1 MRWKNLIVP
10 QELKPTTWGE
20 TKQRDELPALRWFA
34 CWHDLKWSLRLPPQF
49 MTQNIKHFQKP
60 QPSCSTCN
68 SETISHVDFTVDC
81 CDLSENIWPD
91 RKFFFALE
99 HVLIRKNWA
108 STTMFSC
115 HTSIFQSMDHFKCRQ
130 KASRSQAKS
139 SRKVHVYATVSFS
152 LPSGKSNMSSTP
164 FPGSHPKHT
173 HLAWKCPFASD
184 SLIPLMTN

>member
-1 MRWKNLIVP
+1 M
-10 QELKPTTWGE
+10 
-20 TKQRDELPALRWFA
+20 
-34 CWHDLKWSLRLPPQF
+34 SY
-49 MTQNIKHFQKP
+49 
-60 QPSCSTCN
+60 QPSDDSHADMTWNDPWGFHHSSWHKTSNTFRSHSRLAALATARQYHTSTLQLTAVIYQKTFGLTA
-68 SETISHVDFTVDC
+68 SFSLH
-81 CDLSENIWPD
+81 
-91 RKFFFALE
+91 
-99 HVLIRKNWA
+99 KNWA